1 MYHSGVYI
9 AQGPG
14 DAPGKHR
21 GVFRVIVRT
30 CPHGIYGPSCNIS
43 CPVCQN
49 GGVCH
54 DITGACICPPGFQG
68 ETCEKPC
75 GDDYFGREC
84 QHRCSDT
91 NQDKNVKSCRGI
103 LMCLPDPYGCSC
115 GTGFHGPF
123 CNETCPPHFYGADCK
138 QSRFCFCKTEQVCD
152 IYTGTCSQDKGTC
165 IQGCKNAPYCDTSY
179 PLLKNKPLVSGI
191 SDNKAIIRF
200 SAWTKN
206 RDDGEGRPKEYRIEF
221 KVANETWSTQNVT
234 ALPNKQVYNHTL
246 RGLKSGTYYQV
257 RVLVVDADGNYRERD
272 AAVERFRTAC
282 GSPKMAPQN
291 VTIDNSST
299 SEIVVKWKNPGREQ
313 WSCWSVSV
321 ILEADGVYEKN
332 KEFNLTQSGFT
343 SVEEHHIPVK
353 PYTRAIIRL
362 KLRTPN
368 NKHSPWTQKYNV
380 TSAEDAPSMVSDV
393 QIKKAGAREALLSWR
408 PPQKA
413 NGILRRYLV
422 LYKPLAFRIR
432 DCPQPEQIPS
442 EVPVNASLTTV
453 NLTALRPYTKYQVSV
468 TAETILP
475 GRPFNT
481 TFNTTAAVPE
491 AEPSNFHHSRTV
503 DGYYALRWSPIPCD
517 FANGASPSYYL
528 ELKSNDPW
536 DSKEREETVP
546 SPKFQYQDLV
556 PYTQYEAKV
565 FAQNEAGR
573 SPKHASLKFRTE
585 PADPPAPTDLDAA
598 QQSQDAVTLSWRAPY
613 PPYGVLIYYQLY
625 YKSTKGSR
633 HTEQVIQPAHCS
645 RSELKHCYTVNG
657 LEPNQLYFFKVRAQN
672 DGTGYS
678 PYSKERQFETK
689 EMPPGPPVNL
699 TSSGKTE
706 DSLKIEWQPPMRRN
720 GKLLQYKVHLR
731 IAHTFNAKLT
741 ESWKPNPTTLD
752 ATESTEFD
760 LQDLFPGSTYEV
772 CIKASTSAGFGE
784 ASCGNFSTKASAPGP
799 PVNLTSSGKTE
810 DSLKIE
816 WQPPMRR
823 NGKLLQ
829 YKVHLRIA
837 HTFNAKLTESW
848 KPNPTTLDATESTEF
863 DLQDLFPGSTYEVCI
878 KASTSAGFGE
888 ASCGNFST
896 KASAPVVQ
904 MVPSVVKNI
913 NNTVSIVLTP
923 VDSVGGPITGYFL
936 LVVREGASIDEPPK
950 LVNFSSAQEQRLGY
964 YVTAHFAPNQ
974 LDKGPINFLVGG
986 GSVMG
991 NFENPPLTDTTPY
1004 RFALVAESNYSGDV
1018 LYGYRVSAPVV
1029 VNSSGGAAGVGA
1041 IIGVIAVVLCLI
1053 IMAVSATYYYRRKKD
1068 AVAYRSKT
1076 PSMSSLKER
1085 LSRLSKLKESMP
1097 YSPCVPEDSNEYVD
1111 MACISNRC
1119 LQSLP
1124 VSLQRLQQHLSRGQT
1139 EGFLREE
1146 YMSMPK
1152 GQLHSWN
1159 IAAKPQNKPKNR
1171 EEHVL
1176 PYDHSR
1182 VLLVPLSAGESTD
1195 YINANYVQGYQFP
1208 GKYIAT
1214 QGPKASTL
1222 TDFWHMVWQ
1231 EGACKVVMLT
1241 NLTEHGVTKC
1251 EQYWPETSQKYG
1263 NFMVTLMNTDTQVDF
1278 VVREFQLTLDDET
1291 RTIVQFH
1298 FTAWPDHGV
1307 PQYPDAL
1314 WPFLK
1319 RIRDFQPLEH
1329 QPVIV
1334 HCSDGIG
1341 RTGAFLLVDSMLSQ
1355 AEAEGEVNLV
1365 AHLYA
1370 MRQNRVDLVESP
1382 EQYIFAYEVLVE
1394 ILCSKKHNLS
1404 IGEFFKL
1411 YPKLK
1416 AKFAATGKSVIE
1428 LEFED
1433 LKRICLLPGTE
1444 DFRSARDAEN
1454 ASKNRSSEILARDSR
1469 RPLLRATSDG
1479 SKTDYINA
1487 VYVDGFKRRNAY
1499 LVTQMPLQETIDDF
1513 WEMIA
1518 GSRAD
1523 TLVTLGP
1530 LENETVT
1537 PKFWPDLKCTKKYG
1551 DVTVEQKNTKNFQ
1564 GLVFR
1569 TFVVT
1574 QTSGPPR
1581 IVKQFHSEFW
1591 QRHRS
1596 VPSSANII
1604 LEILHRVEHW
1614 QTEAEG
1620 GPVVVQCLDGCQQS
1634 GLYCVSA
1641 TIYDQLKLEKE
1652 LDVFRAV
1659 ENVRASR
1666 AQFIV
1671 DSEQYAFC
1679 YDVALACVDSLH
1691 TYGNLA

>member
-1 MYHSGVYI
+1 
-9 AQGPG
+9 
-14 DAPGKHR
+14 
-21 GVFRVIVRT
+21 
-30 CPHGIYGPSCNIS
+30 
-43 CPVCQN
+43 
-49 GGVCH
+49 
-54 DITGACICPPGFQG
+54 
-68 ETCEKPC
+68 
-75 GDDYFGREC
+75 
-84 QHRCSDT
+84 
-91 NQDKNVKSCRGI
+91 
-103 LMCLPDPYGCSC
+103 
-115 GTGFHGPF
+115 
-123 CNETCPPHFYGADCK
+123 
-138 QSRFCFCKTEQVCD
+138 
-152 IYTGTCSQDKGTC
+152 
-165 IQGCKNAPYCDTSY
+165 
-179 PLLKNKPLVSGI
+179 
-191 SDNKAIIRF
+191 
-200 SAWTKN
+200 
-206 RDDGEGRPKEYRIEF
+206 
-221 KVANETWSTQNVT
+221 
-234 ALPNKQVYNHTL
+234 
-246 RGLKSGTYYQV
+246 
-257 RVLVVDADGNYRERD
+257 
-272 AAVERFRTAC
+272 
-282 GSPKMAPQN
+282 
-291 VTIDNSST
+291 
-299 SEIVVKWKNPGREQ
+299 
-313 WSCWSVSV
+313 
-321 ILEADGVYEKN
+321 
-332 KEFNLTQSGFT
+332 
-343 SVEEHHIPVK
+343 
-353 PYTRAIIRL
+353 
-362 KLRTPN
+362 
-368 NKHSPWTQKYNV
+368 
-380 TSAEDAPSMVSDV
+380 
-393 QIKKAGAREALLSWR
+393 
-408 PPQKA
+408 
-413 NGILRRYLV
+413 
-422 LYKPLAFRIR
+422 
-432 DCPQPEQIPS
+432 
-442 EVPVNASLTTV
+442 
-453 NLTALRPYTKYQVSV
+453 
-468 TAETILP
+468 
-475 GRPFNT
+475 
-481 TFNTTAAVPE
+481 
-491 AEPSNFHHSRTV
+491 
-503 DGYYALRWSPIPCD
+503 
-517 FANGASPSYYL
+517 
-528 ELKSNDPW
+528 
-536 DSKEREETVP
+536 
-546 SPKFQYQDLV
+546 
-556 PYTQYEAKV
+556 
-565 FAQNEAGR
+565 
-573 SPKHASLKFRTE
+573 
-585 PADPPAPTDLDAA
+585 
-598 QQSQDAVTLSWRAPY
+598 
-613 PPYGVLIYYQLY
+613 
-625 YKSTKGSR
+625 
-633 HTEQVIQPAHCS
+633 
-645 RSELKHCYTVNG
+645 
-657 LEPNQLYFFKVRAQN
+657 
-672 DGTGYS
+672 
-678 PYSKERQFETK
+678 
-689 EMPPGPPVNL
+689 
-699 TSSGKTE
+699 
-706 DSLKIEWQPPMRRN
+706 
-720 GKLLQYKVHLR
+720 
-731 IAHTFNAKLT
+731 
-741 ESWKPNPTTLD
+741 
-752 ATESTEFD
+752 
-760 LQDLFPGSTYEV
+760 
-772 CIKASTSAGFGE
+772 
-784 ASCGNFSTKASAPGP
+784 
-799 PVNLTSSGKTE
+799 
-810 DSLKIE
+810 
-816 WQPPMRR
+816 
-823 NGKLLQ
+823 
-829 YKVHLRIA
+829 
-837 HTFNAKLTESW
+837 
-848 KPNPTTLDATESTEF
+848 
-863 DLQDLFPGSTYEVCI
+863 
-878 KASTSAGFGE
+878 
-888 ASCGNFST
+888 
-896 KASAPVVQ
+896 
-904 MVPSVVKNI
+904 
-913 NNTVSIVLTP
+913 
-923 VDSVGGPITGYFL
+923 
-936 LVVREGASIDEPPK
+936 
-950 LVNFSSAQEQRLGY
+950 
-964 YVTAHFAPNQ
+964 
-974 LDKGPINFLVGG
+974 
-986 GSVMG
+986 
-991 NFENPPLTDTTPY
+991 
-1004 RFALVAESNYSGDV
+1004 
-1018 LYGYRVSAPVV
+1018 
-1029 VNSSGGAAGVGA
+1029 
-1041 IIGVIAVVLCLI
+1041 
-1053 IMAVSATYYYRRKKD
+1053 MAVSATYYYRRKKH

-1076 PSMSSLKER
+1076 PSMSAHKER

-1097 YSPCVPEDSNEYVD
+1097 YSPCVPEDSSEYVD

-1146 YMSMPK
+1146 YMSMRK
-1152 GQLHSWN
+1152 GQLHPWN
-1159 IAAKPQNKPKNR
+1159 IAAKPQNRPKNR

-1182 VLLVPLSAGESTD
+1182 VILAPLSAGDSTD
-1195 YINANYVQGYQFP
+1195 YINANYVQGYKFP

-1382 EQYIFAYEVLVE
+1382 EQYIFAYKVLVE

-1454 ASKNRSSEILARDSR
+1454 TSKNRSSEILARDSR

-1551 DVTVEQKNTKNFQ
+1551 EVTVEQKNAKNFQ

-1569 TFVVT
+1569 TFMVT
-1574 QTSGPPR
+1574 QTTGPPR

-1620 GPVVVQCLDGCQQS
+1620 GPVVVQCLDGCQES

-1679 YDVALACVDSLH
+1679 YEVALACVDSLH

>member
-1 MYHSGVYI
+1 MGCKEEVLDITALHRDFIYNDNFASRLQCHGPSDRKIAFDYSIKEVDFANFTRHPEPINGTYYLALSRHQWAQARTNMFWCLVDRSTLSNVGSPAMFYGPNANPTFLPQKYTVTASLHDSVTLRVQAVPGESATPSVQFWARVTSAGKPLTLTTQSDPSQWNITTVNLYHSGVYI
-9 AQGPG
+9 PQGRG
-14 DAPGKHR
+14 FLPGKRR
-21 GVFRVIVRT
+21 GIFRVIVRT
-30 CPHGIYGPSCNIS
+30 CPHGIYGPSCNLT

-54 DITGACICPPGFQG
+54 DITGTCICPPGFGGQ
-68 ETCEKPC
+68 TCEKPC
-75 GDDYFGREC
+75 GDDYFGRKC

-91 NQDKNVKSCRGI
+91 NQDKNAKSCRGI

-123 CNETCPPHFYGADCK
+123 CNETCPPNFYGADCK
-138 QSRFCFCKTEQVCD
+138 QSRKCFCKTKQFCD
-152 IYTGTCSQDKGTC
+152 IYTGTCRQDNGTC
-165 IQGCKNAPYCDTSY
+165 LQGWKNGPYCNTSY
-179 PLLKNKPLVSGI
+179 PLLRRQPLVSGI
-191 SDNKAIIRF
+191 SDKEAIIQF
-200 SAWTKN
+200 YPWTKN
-206 RDDGEGRPKEYRIEF
+206 RDDGEGQPKEYRIEF
-221 KVANETWSTQNVT
+221 KVANETWSTQTVT
-234 ALPNKQVYNHTL
+234 VLPEKQVYNHTL
-246 RGLKSGTYYQV
+246 TGLRSGTDYQV
-257 RVLVVDADGNYRERD
+257 RVLVVDTDGNYREHG
-272 AAVERFRTAC
+272 AVVAMFRTAC
-282 GSPKMAPQN
+282 GSPKIAPHN
-291 VTIDNSST
+291 VTFDNSST

-321 ILEADGVYEKN
+321 ILEVDGKN
-332 KEFNLTQSGFT
+332 KKEFNLTQSGST
-343 SVEEHHIPVK
+343 SVEKYGILVE
-353 PYTRAIIRL
+353 PYTRVIIRL
-362 KLRTPN
+362 SLRTPN
-368 NKHSPWTQKYNV
+368 DQSSPWTQKYNI
-380 TSAEDAPSMVSDV
+380 TSAEAAPSMVSDV
-393 QIKKAGAREALLSWR
+393 QIKKAGAREALLAWR

-413 NGILRRYLV
+413 NGYLRRYLV

-432 DCPQPEQIPS
+432 DCPQYEQIPT
-442 EVPVNASLTTV
+442 EVPVDASLTTV
-453 NLTALRPYTKYQVSV
+453 NLTALRPYTKYEVSV
-468 TAETILP
+468 AAETILR
-475 GRPFNT
+475 GRSVSR
-481 TFNTTAAVPE
+481 TFLTIAAVPE
-491 AEPSNFHHSRTV
+491 AEPSNFHHSRTE
-503 DGYYALRWSPIPCD
+503 DGYYALRWLPVPCD

-528 ELKSNDPW
+528 ELKSNNPW

-546 SPKFQYQDLV
+546 SLNFQYQDLV

-573 SPKHASLKFRTE
+573 SPKHASLNFRTE
-585 PADPPAPTDLDAA
+585 PA
-598 QQSQDAVTLSWRAPY
+598 
-613 PPYGVLIYYQLY
+613 G
-625 YKSTKGSR
+625 
-633 HTEQVIQPAHCS
+633 H
-645 RSELKHCYTVNG
+645 
-657 LEPNQLYFFKVRAQN
+657 F
-672 DGTGYS
+672 
-678 PYSKERQFETK
+678 
-689 EMPPGPPVNL
+689 
-699 TSSGKTE
+699 
-706 DSLKIEWQPPMRRN
+706 
-720 GKLLQYKVHLR
+720 
-731 IAHTFNAKLT
+731 
-741 ESWKPNPTTLD
+741 
-752 ATESTEFD
+752 
-760 LQDLFPGSTYEV
+760 
-772 CIKASTSAGFGE
+772 
-784 ASCGNFSTKASAPGP
+784 
-799 PVNLTSSGKTE
+799 
-810 DSLKIE
+810 
-816 WQPPMRR
+816 
-823 NGKLLQ
+823 
-829 YKVHLRIA
+829 RIA

-904 MVPSVVKNI
+904 MVPSVAKNI
-913 NNTVSIVLTP
+913 NNTVSIVLTA

-936 LVVREGASIDEPPK
+936 LVVRERASIDEQPK

-964 YVTAHFAPNQ
+964 YVAAHFAPNQ

-1029 VNSSGGAAGVGA
+1029 AGAMDVTNATNSTFTLYAVNSSGGAAGVGA

-1053 IMAVSATYYYRRKKD
+1053 IMAVSATYYYRRKKH

-1076 PSMSSLKER
+1076 PSMSALKGR

-1097 YSPCVPEDSNEYVD
+1097 YSPCVPEDSSEYVD

-1182 VLLVPLSAGESTD
+1182 VLLVPLSAGDSTD
-1195 YINANYVQGYQFP
+1195 YINANYVQGYKFP

-1278 VVREFQLTLDDET
+1278 VVREFQLTLDDKT
-1291 RTIVQFH
+1291 RTIVHFH

-1319 RIRDFQPLEH
+1319 RIRDFQPLDH

-1334 HCSDGIG
+1334 HCSDGMG
-1341 RTGAFLLVDSMLSQ
+1341 RTGAFILVDSMLSQ

-1382 EQYIFAYEVLVE
+1382 EQYIFAYKVLVE
-1394 ILCSKKHNLS
+1394 ILCSKKHKLS
-1404 IGEFFKL
+1404 IGEIFKL

-1416 AKFAATGKSVIE
+1416 AKFPGTGKSAID

-1454 ASKNRSSEILARDSR
+1454 ASKNRSSKILARDSR

-1537 PKFWPDLKCTKKYG
+1537 PKFWPDLKCAARYG
-1551 DVTVEQKNTKNFQ
+1551 DVTVEQKNTQDFQ
-1564 GLVFR
+1564 DLVVR
-1569 TFVVT
+1569 TFFLT
-1574 QTSGPPR
+1574 QSSGPPR
-1581 IVKQFHSEFW
+1581 IVKQFHFESW
-1591 QRHRS
+1591 QMHPS
-1596 VPSSANII
+1596 VPSSATII
-1604 LEILHRVEHW
+1604 LDILEHVERW
-1614 QTEAEG
+1614 QMQGEG
-1620 GPVVVQCLDGCQQS
+1620 TPFVVQCLDGCQAS

-1641 TIYDQLKLEKE
+1641 AICDQLKLEKE
-1652 LDVFRAV
+1652 LDVFSAV
-1659 ENVRASR
+1659 RNVRASR
-1666 AQFIV
+1666 VEFIV
-1671 DSEQYAFC
+1671 DS
-1679 YDVALACVDSLH
+1679 
-1691 TYGNLA
+1691 